1 MKVLFF
7 ALKSRLLKNGE
18 APIILRVTIDGQSED
33 ARIQR
38 SVPLKMWNN
47 VKGCSKGKDRAS
59 VELNCYIE
67 SLTVRLYQIH
77 KELLCRE
84 ALITPKNLLIKLFS
98 KEERHLVLQTMRQCI
113 DDWTSLIGTEYQPS
127 TVSRYNPLWELL

>member
-1 MKVLFF
+1 MPCSIFIAFVTLKQNRMKLRCNESFVLR
-7 ALKSRLLKNGE
+7 SEEQIVENGE

-77 KELLCRE
+77 KELLCQE
-84 ALITPKNLLIKLFS
+84 ALVIPK
-98 KEERHLVLQTMRQCI
+98 HL
-113 DDWTSLIGTEYQPS
+113 W
-127 TVSRYNPLWELL
+127 